1 MVAGSNLNL
10 AEVFEVGNTV
20 EEFTS
25 KDCKVV
31 LGMVVDPEW
40 GEDLKVTVVVTG
52 LSDTAAD
59 EAMTERTV
67 VEEAGDGP
75 IDYAELERP
84 TYLRG
89 RKERPADRASDVGGA
104 AGESYLDLHG
114 FLNRTR
120 R

>member
-40 GEDLKVTVVVTG
+40 GDDLKVTVVVTG
-52 LSDTAAD
+52 LSETAED
-59 EAMTERTV
+59 ETMI
-67 VEEAGDGP
+67 EEILTDEDVDGP
-75 IDYAELERP
+75 VDYSRLERP

-89 RKERPADRASDVGGA
+89 RKDRQADRVGEVGRA
-104 AGESYLDLHG
+104 ADESYLDVQS

-120 R
+120 Q

>member
-40 GEDLKVTVVVTG
+40 GDDLKVTVVVTG
-52 LSDTAAD
+52 LSETVEY
-59 EAMTERTV
+59 EAMIEETV
-67 VEEAGDGP
+67 AEEDSDGP
-75 IDYAELERP
+75 VDYSKLERP

-89 RKERPADRASDVGGA
+89 RKDRQADRVGEVGRA
-104 AGESYLDLHG
+104 VDESYLDIHG

-120 R
+120 Q